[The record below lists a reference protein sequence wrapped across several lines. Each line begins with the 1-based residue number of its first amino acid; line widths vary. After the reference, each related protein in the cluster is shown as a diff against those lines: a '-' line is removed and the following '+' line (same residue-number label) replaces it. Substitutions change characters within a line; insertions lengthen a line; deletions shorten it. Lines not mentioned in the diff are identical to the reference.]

1 VGTRG
6 RVSRRG
12 GTEPGAP
19 SIMSHRRDGPV
30 SGVRRQAVHGQRSP
44 RANPQ
49 PGNPDKLARDIIQ
62 AVLGVLDQGVTA
74 LGSLIPVVLLGRI
87 AGANQLGIF
96 SLAVSAAL
104 FVAISSQSL
113 FLSGYPIFRA
123 RNRGESATYTFHVV
137 LFGLVTQALLIP
149 VCVGVLAWMSDL
161 GSSALPGGLAAV
173 AFVTATALRSYFR
186 TLSLARR
193 DLPEILALD
202 TLALLILSGLL
213 AWLAANGEVSVWNVF
228 LALSFANAVFAAAWC
243 ISYSRQMS
251 IRLQETWRYLNRSL
265 TFGGWAFAGAGFGSM
280 PYYVTP
286 WLLALTRGTEETAAY
301 AAASSVVGLA
311 NHIFLGLTRGIE
323 ARTADALHQGGLPAL
338 QESLRRTMWIVLPAL
353 SAIVLAILLTA
364 DLLAEFMLP
373 GRAAETADVARVLS
387 VALLVGSFRVV
398 AGNGLWAMS
407 LPRATFAADFV
418 RGVVCVGLGI
428 VGAGYAGAV
437 GCAVAVLLGD
447 AISSIMVVARYR
459 AELRSRRS

>member
-1 VGTRG
+1 LGTRG
-6 RVSRRG
+6 RVSRRRA
-12 GTEPGAP
+12 TEPGTQ
-19 SIMSHRRDGPV
+19 STMSLDRDGLRPV
-30 SGVRRQAVHGQRSP
+30 AHHTLSQLADPH
-44 RANPQ
+44 
-49 PGNPDKLARDIIQ
+49 PGNPDPVTRDVVQ

-74 LGSLIPVVLLGRI
+74 LGSLMPVVLLGRI

-123 RNRGESATYTFHVV
+123 RERAESAAYTFYAV
-137 LFGLVTQALLIP
+137 LFGLVTQALLVPI
-149 VCVGVLAWMSDL
+149 CVGVLVWTSDV
-161 GSSALPGGLAAV
+161 GSQGLLGGLAAA
-173 AFVTATALRSYFR
+173 AFVAATALRSYFR

-213 AWLAANGEVSVWNVF
+213 ARLALSGGLSVWNVF

-243 ISYSRQMS
+243 IRYSKQMRV
-251 IRLQETWRYLNRSL
+251 RLQETWGYLTRSL
-265 TFGGWAFAGAGFGSM
+265 TFGRWAFAGVGFGSM

-286 WLLALTRGTEETAAY
+286 WLLALTRGTKETAVY

-311 NHIFLGLTRGIE
+311 NHVFLGLTRGIE
-323 ARTADALHQGGLPAL
+323 ARTADALHHGGLPAL
-338 QESLRRTMWIVLPAL
+338 QESLRRTLWIVLPAL
-353 SAIVLAILLTA
+353 SAIVLAILLAA
-364 DLLAEFMLP
+364 DRLTELVLP
-373 GRAAETADVARVLS
+373 GLATETAAVARVLS
-387 VALLVGSFRVV
+387 VSLFVGSFRVV
-398 AGNGLWAMS
+398 AGNGLWAMN

-418 RGVVCVGLGI
+418 RGVVSVGLGL

-447 AISSIMVVARYR
+447 ALSSIMVVARYR
-459 AELRSRRS
+459 AELRSLGR

>member
-1 VGTRG
+1 MM
-6 RVSRRG
+6 SLRRS
-12 GTEPGAP
+12 EHP
-19 SIMSHRRDGPV
+19 RW
-30 SGVRRQAVHGQRSP
+30 VRRPVAHHP
-44 RANPQ
+44 RPPLANPQ
-49 PGNPDKLARDIIQ
+49 PGNPDALARDVVV

-74 LGSLIPVVLLGRI
+74 LGSLIPVVLLGRM

-96 SLAVSAAL
+96 SLAISAAL

-123 RNRGESATYTFHVV
+123 RERAESATYTFYAV

-149 VCVGVLAWMSDL
+149 VCVSVLVWTSDVGSNGLL
-161 GSSALPGGLAAV
+161 GDLAVV
-173 AFVTATALRSYFR
+173 AFVAATALRSYFR

-202 TLALLILSGLL
+202 TLALLIVSGLL
-213 AWLAANGEVSVWNVF
+213 ARLALNGGLSVWNVF

-243 ISYSRQMS
+243 IRYSKQMS
-251 IRLQETWRYLNRSL
+251 VRLQETWRHLTLSL
-265 TFGGWAFAGAGFGSM
+265 TFGRWAFAGIGFGSM
-280 PYYVTP
+280 PYYITP
-286 WLLALTRGTEETAAY
+286 WLLALTRGTEETAVY

-311 NHIFLGLTRGIE
+311 NHVFLGLTRGIE
-323 ARTADALHQGGLPAL
+323 ARTADALHHGGLRAL

-353 SAIVLAILLTA
+353 SSIVLAILLAA
-364 DLLAEFMLP
+364 DLLTELVLP
-373 GRAAETADVARVLS
+373 GLGRETAPVARVLG

-398 AGNGLWAMS
+398 AGNGLWAMN

-418 RGVVCVGLGI
+418 RGVVSVGLGI
-428 VGAGYAGAV
+428 VGASYSGAV
-437 GCAVAVLLGD
+437 GCAFAILLGD

-459 AELRSRRS
+459 AELRSRGR